1 MATSCPSAI
10 SRAASAI
17 ASGPCVTTRVCTIT
31 GGGYSSRSTRAT
43 FERPAMTYSPPV
55 EEQRFLL
62 RHVVRIDE
70 LAGHNAFAEATPDL
84 VDAIVAG
91 AGEFAAG
98 EFAPLNRTGDQ
109 VGAKWSP
116 DGVTLPPGFK
126 QAYRAYVEGGWGTL
140 AGPTEYGGQGLPLT
154 LATVVM
160 EDLGSA
166 NMAFSLVMMLTPGAV
181 EALRHHGSE
190 ALRQAWLPKLITGEW
205 TGTMNLTEPQ
215 AGSDVGAL
223 KTRAA
228 PDGDGTYRI
237 RGQKI
242 FITFGEHDLAD
253 NIVHL
258 VLARLPDAP
267 QGTRGISLFLVPKIL
282 PDGTRNDL
290 RCVSIEHKLGI
301 HASPTCVMSY
311 GDDEGA
317 VGWLIGEE
325 NKGMAAMFT
334 MMNNARLNV
343 GLQGVSIAERATQQ
357 AVAFA
362 RERIQGTR
370 EGRPA
375 RIIEFPD
382 VRRMLLRMKALTQ
395 AARALAYYTAGQTDR
410 AGLGDDAARARADLL
425 TPLLKAYGTDVG
437 VEVTSLGIQVHGGM
451 GYVEETGAAQ
461 YYRDARIA
469 PIYEGTNGIQAADLV
484 GRKLGLEGGAVMAR
498 LIADMRAGAKED
510 ARLGA
515 LVDACEA
522 VAERLAAASTD
533 DRLAA
538 SYPFLTMLSVAVAG
552 WLMAAEFTAAEQ
564 ESEGDPLF
572 LEMKK
577 AAARFYLE
585 QVVPEATGLKAAA
598 MAPAEILYSVSE
610 EAFAA

>member
-1 MATSCPSAI
+1 
-10 SRAASAI
+10 
-17 ASGPCVTTRVCTIT
+17 
-31 GGGYSSRSTRAT
+31 
-43 FERPAMTYSPPV
+43 MTYAPPL
-55 EEQRFLL
+55 EEQKFLL
-62 RHVVRIDE
+62 RHVVGMDE
-70 LAGHNAFAEATPDL
+70 LNGHNAFAEATPDL
-84 VDAIVAG
+84 VEAIVAG

-98 EFAPLNRTGDQ
+98 EFAPLNRAGDQ
-109 VGAKWSP
+109 VGAQWSP
-116 DGVTLPPGFK
+116 EGVKMPPGFRE
-126 QAYRAYVEGGWGTL
+126 AYRGYVEGGWGTL
-140 AGPTEYGGQGLPLT
+140 AGPAEYGGQGLPLS

-166 NMAFSLVMMLTPGAV
+166 NMGFSLVMMLTPGAV

-190 ALRQAWLPKLITGEW
+190 ALKEAWLPKLITGEW

-223 KTRAA
+223 KTRAV
-228 PDGDGTYRI
+228 PDGNGAYRI
-237 RGQKI
+237 SGQKI

-267 QGTRGISLFLVPKIL
+267 QGTRGISLFLVPKVL
-282 PDGTRNDL
+282 PDGSRNDL

-311 GDDEGA
+311 GDDGGA
-317 VGWLIGEE
+317 IGWLIGEE

-362 RERIQGTR
+362 RERVQGSR

-375 RIIEFPD
+375 RIVEFPD

-410 AGLGDDAARARADLL
+410 AGIGDEAARARADLL
-425 TPLLKAYGTDVG
+425 TPLIKAYGTDVG
-437 VEVTSLGIQVHGGM
+437 VEVTSLGVQVHGGM

-461 YYRDARIA
+461 HFRDARIS

-484 GRKLGLEGGAVMAR
+484 GRKLGLEGGEVLRR
-498 LIADMRAGAKED
+498 LLSEIDAEAAGERALAALTEACGRVAEHLMRAD
-510 ARLGA
+510 
-515 LVDACEA
+515 
-522 VAERLAAASTD
+522 SD
-533 DRLAA
+533 DRMAG
-538 SYPFLTMLSVAVAG
+538 SYPFLTMLSTAVCG
-552 WLMAAEFTAAEQ
+552 WLMARQIARLK
-564 ESEGDPLF
+564 GDDVDPGF
-572 LEMKK
+572 AEMKR
-577 AAARFYLE
+577 AAARFYLD
-585 QVVPEATGLKAAA
+585 QIVPEALGLETAAT
-598 MAPAEILYSVSE
+598 APAGQLYAVSE